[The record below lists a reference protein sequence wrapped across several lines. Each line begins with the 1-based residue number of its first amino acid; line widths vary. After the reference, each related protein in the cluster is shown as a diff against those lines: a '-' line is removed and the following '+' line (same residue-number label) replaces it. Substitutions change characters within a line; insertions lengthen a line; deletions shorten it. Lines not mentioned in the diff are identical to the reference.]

1 MKSALHSPI
10 SLSTLSKHAA
20 HRYPSL
26 SSWVTAWFANAA
38 PALPCPLDCIV
49 TIFLLAS
56 RVSAAVKFCRRVVE
70 RLMSDR
76 CRGESEKKGTHRLG
90 SVSSFPPPEPTVSGP
105 CQGCKAHDMKRF
117 TRVTWCRVLASGN
130 AVFVKSE
137 IRSYSG
143 KPNYGL
149 RPAQFGTSTD
159 SEGAGDPLPPKHNC
173 RIYQPQ
179 VLVTKGSQAS
189 DRIPWQQLRLG
200 VPRRIP
206 KILSGSS
213 PLDPVSSQFLLPSH
227 IWKPR
232 LPAGTSI
239 LHRKASESTELGFT
253 SVFPC
258 EHNRSERIDVQHRGT
273 LRSSHQ
279 NDGVALTYLLKH
291 KDIHHF
297 AD

>member
-1 MKSALHSPI
+1 MDGVQTSVFSPFRYMQGKSLIKLGLEKVNRVKKLELAL
-10 SLSTLSKHAA
+10 
-20 HRYPSL
+20 
-26 SSWVTAWFANAA
+26 
-38 PALPCPLDCIV
+38 CIV
-49 TIFLLAS
+49 KIEFSNEVGTPLTDFPLHALQTRGASLPLPVVMGNCLLCKC
-56 RVSAAVKFCRRVVE
+56 RPSAP
-70 RLMSDR
+70 LP
-76 CRGESEKKGTHRLG
+76 LG
-90 SVSSFPPPEPTVSGP
+90 L
-105 CQGCKAHDMKRF
+105 
-117 TRVTWCRVLASGN
+117 VLASGN